1 MSLSER
7 LMELKKARMIIRR
20 LQLPNSLNID
30 RSYSQVSQKH
40 SQIASVGKVDY
51 DALLT
56 KLRLVAK
63 SRAMSTLS
71 QREMRLSASC
81 LFDGEMRLADD
92 HSFLAQF
99 LDAQRSIRS
108 RVAIRRLI
116 HAYCSH
122 FDPSHSGIR
131 QISMFLREAVASI
144 PSSARWVWPEM
155 HRQFGLFDPTQA
167 PARLAELTIK
177 SPNPRKKLEE
187 IGLGGQ
193 LIVSGLSA
201 NVFLSSLKL
210 TQRNLLTDPKLEDVV
225 RVIAWVQDDDGKTYY
240 SAHRGAVANTLL
252 LPWTEQIP
260 DQNIRQRTQSFL
272 LDKLGDPRIDRGA
285 WLGVEDAARDV
296 MIRWLA
302 QATLEQFLKVV
313 DRVAAK
319 HQWDYRRAFW
329 NAYIEKRVVANAWVA
344 FGSSGAQ
351 VARRIAENS
360 ADSLMRRFATLGGS
374 GADQAVLLLS
384 IGDLII
390 ADWSHNGRL
399 RIWRRG
405 NPSAPDLNLPS
416 YVASDL
422 RSDSEFDTVHL
433 PPDGWQGKAEAFI
446 RKHTGIRLLETEY
459 MPRRMGK

>member
-7 LMELKKARMIIRR
+7 LKELKGARILIRR
-20 LQLPNSLNID
+20 PQLPLSLKIE
-30 RSYSQVSQKH
+30 RSYNQVSQKYD
-40 SQIASVGKVDY
+40 QITPVRKVDY

-56 KLRLVAK
+56 KLQLVAK
-63 SRAMSTLS
+63 SRAMATLS

-81 LFDGEMRLADD
+81 LFDGEIRLADD
-92 HSFLAQF
+92 HNFLAQF

-122 FDPSHSGIR
+122 FETGHPGIR
-131 QISMFLREAVASI
+131 QIGIFLREAVSTI
-144 PSSARWVWPEM
+144 PSSKRWVWPER
-155 HRQFGLFDPTQA
+155 HRQFGLFDPAQA
-167 PARLAELTIK
+167 PARLAELTIN
-177 SPNPRKKLEE
+177 SLNPRKKLEE

-193 LIVSGLSA
+193 LMVSGLSA
-201 NVFLSSLKL
+201 NVFLSALKL
-210 TQRNLLTDPKLEDVV
+210 IQRNLSTDPKLEDVD
-225 RVIAWVQDDDGKTYY
+225 RVIAWVQDDDGKMYY

-252 LPWTEQIP
+252 LPWTKRIP
-260 DQNIRQRTQSFL
+260 DQNIRQKVQSFL
-272 LDKLGDPRIDRGA
+272 LDKLSDPRIDRGA
-285 WLGVEDAARDV
+285 WLGVDDTARDV

-329 NAYIEKRVVANAWVA
+329 NAYIEKSVVANAWVA
-344 FGSSGAQ
+344 FGSNVAQ
-351 VARRIAENS
+351 VARRIAENT

-390 ADWSHNGRL
+390 ADWNSLL
-399 RIWRRG
+399 RISG
-405 NPSAPDLNLPS
+405 F
-416 YVASDL
+416 
-422 RSDSEFDTVHL
+422 E
-433 PPDGWQGKAEAFI
+433 
-446 RKHTGIRLLETEY
+446 
-459 MPRRMGK
+459 